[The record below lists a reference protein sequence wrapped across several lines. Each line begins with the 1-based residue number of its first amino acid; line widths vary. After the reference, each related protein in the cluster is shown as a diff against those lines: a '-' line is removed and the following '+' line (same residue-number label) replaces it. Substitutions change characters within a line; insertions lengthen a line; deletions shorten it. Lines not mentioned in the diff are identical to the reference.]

1 MKYSKGICWI
11 GDCKI
16 PFEDT
21 QNPAT
26 NPKYRLEGNYK
37 MPEKGQISEGS
48 ITKFQSSLNEI
59 DVKGR
64 FTPNL
69 LVCDDM
75 LNDGNITKKSNPKIT
90 PVGIGRGVIGN
101 HDGRKTIIKA
111 KEGMEMLRSVGDG
124 GSNSRFYDL
133 DKWFDKL
140 IDSL

>member
-1 MKYSKGICWI
+1 MRYSKGICWI

-48 ITKFQSSLNEI
+48 ITKFQSSLNDI
-59 DVKGR
+59 DVRGR

-75 LNDGNITKKSNPKIT
+75 LNDG
-90 PVGIGRGVIGN
+90 
-101 HDGRKTIIKA
+101 
-111 KEGMEMLRSVGDG
+111 SV
-124 GSNSRFYDL
+124 SNSTGGIPNGKSVYGRTSYNESSTINTQTKVGFGDKGTNSRYYDL
-133 DKWFDKL
+133 DKWFDKV
-140 IDSL
+140 IDEIQ

>member
-11 GDCKI
+11 GDCRI

-21 QNPAT
+21 QNAAT

-75 LNDGNITKKSNPKIT
+75 LNDGKTY
-90 PVGIGRGVIGN
+90 GN
-101 HDGRKTIIKA
+101 LFKQNRNKDVDGGTGNSLVRA
-111 KEGMEMLRSVGDG
+111 HKEGESNGVFDG
-124 GSNSRFYDL
+124 GTSSSRFYDL
-133 DKWFDKL
+133 DKWFDKI

>member
-1 MKYSKGICWI
+1 MKYSKGIMWLD
-11 GDCKI
+11 DCRI

-59 DVKGR
+59 DVRGR

-75 LNDGNITKKSNPKIT
+75 LNDGVITQYNKTREDKGNYLGGHRKEY
-90 PVGIGRGVIGN
+90 VGTTDNDIV
-101 HDGRKTIIKA
+101 KQIKGQFFSD
-111 KEGMEMLRSVGDG
+111 KGT
-124 GSNSRFYDL
+124 NSRYYDL
-133 DKWFDKL
+133 DKWFDNI